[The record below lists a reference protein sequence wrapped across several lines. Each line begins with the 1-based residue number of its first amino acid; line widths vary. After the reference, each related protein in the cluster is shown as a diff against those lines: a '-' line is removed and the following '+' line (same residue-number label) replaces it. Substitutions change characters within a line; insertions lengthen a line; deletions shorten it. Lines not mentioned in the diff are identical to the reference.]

1 MMAQAGEPLDVEL
14 LARSSIRI
22 QPGEYALSRHEPLYT
37 LLGSCVSACLMDPE
51 LRGGGMNHF
60 LLPEGSG
67 ATPSDAAR
75 FGAFAMERLIN
86 ELIRKGARRDRLVAK
101 ITGGARMFTGGL
113 DIGQRNI
120 AFVRQF
126 LRAEGIKISAEDVGG
141 TQARR
146 VVFKPDTGQLFI
158 RAVTTAQATTIHEEE
173 KRLSQASA
181 EVEGTID
188 LF

>member
-1 MMAQAGEPLDVEL
+1 MI
-14 LARSSIRI
+14 LASIRI
-22 QPGEYALSRHEPLYT
+22 QPGEYALSRRKPLYT
-37 LLGSCVSACLMDPE
+37 LLGSCVSACLTDPE

-67 ATPSDAAR
+67 TNDDAAR

-86 ELIRKGARRDRLVAK
+86 ELIRKGARRERMVAK
-101 ITGGARMFTGGL
+101 IAGGARMYEGGL

-120 AFVRQF
+120 VFVRQF
-126 LRAEGIKISAEDVGG
+126 LRAEGIRLGAEHVGG

-146 VVFKPDTGQLFI
+146 VLFKPDTGQLFV
-158 RAVTTAQATTIHEEE
+158 RAVSTSQATNIHEEE
-173 KRLSQASA
+173 ARLSRASA